1 VLEPTEQALQQGLRD
16 GYRIE
21 RELGAGGMG
30 TVFLAEDLRHGRK
43 VAVKVLRP
51 EIAAS
56 MGTER
61 FLREIRIAAGLQ
73 HPNILSLIDSGET
86 GSLLYY
92 VMPFVEGSTLRVRL
106 ARDGE
111 LPIDEALRFLREIAD
126 ALAYAHGRGIVH
138 RDVKPENVLFMAG
151 HAQLADFGIAKALGD
166 LAAGANSTARGV
178 AVGSPAYM
186 APEAASNAATTDYR
200 ADIYAFGVLA
210 YEILAGQHP
219 FPGIGASQMI
229 LAHMTRQAQPLS
241 EVRPNVSAEL
251 NDLVM
256 RCLEKRPADRWQSAA
271 EITRRLDAIL
281 ASSGATAQ
289 PARTHDLTVGR
300 FRLTEAV
307 CRKLRRSSF
316 NPKMFGDEMEYLDN
330 GARSDVLVC
339 FIHAIGLDGSDFE
352 PHLRSLPYRGIAP
365 TLYGYEPARR
375 RRIPLPLDDHL
386 VLLRELLCEVASRS
400 APSTV
405 LLVGFSSGGDVAL
418 RLAAAPPSEP
428 GSHVDGVLSLG
439 CNLGL
444 ETCFVTRILARLEKG
459 RGGDDIVGDLNA
471 LGGTIHGL
479 DEWLSVHSYL
489 VRMLRKLK
497 PQLDPLREF
506 ARDVTRPFEEA
517 GENPFIRWYR
527 EASAST
533 GALRCLFED
542 SEVCNRLMREVQ
554 LENLDTG
561 SLGPHYREGS
571 LHIEPETTHFDLLR
585 LDLVLR
591 HLDSLVEELAS
602 PASRRTATLPKLL

>member
-1 VLEPTEQALQQGLRD
+1 VAEQTEQELQQGLRD

-56 MGTER
+56 MGTDR

-111 LPIDEALRFLREIAD
+111 LPIEEALRVLREIAD

-166 LAAGANSTARGV
+166 LAAGANSTTRGV

-186 APEAASNAATTDYR
+186 APEAASDAATADYR

-219 FPGIGASQMI
+219 FPGIGAGQMI
-229 LAHMTRQAQPLS
+229 LAHMTRKAQPLS

-281 ASSGATAQ
+281 ASSGVTAH
-289 PARTHDLTVGR
+289 PARTHELTIGR

-352 PHLRSLPYRGIAP
+352 AHLRSLPYRGIAP
-365 TLYGYEPARR
+365 TLYGYEPSRR
-375 RRIPLPLDDHL
+375 RRIPLPLEDHL
-386 VLLRELLCEVASRS
+386 VLLRELLHEVASRS
-400 APSTV
+400 APSTI
-405 LLVGFSSGGDVAL
+405 LLAGFSSGGDVAL
-418 RLAAAPPSEP
+418 QLAIAAQPEP

-444 ETCFVTRILARLEKG
+444 ETCFVSRILARLEQG

-471 LGGTIHGL
+471 LGGSIQGL

-489 VRMLRKLK
+489 IRMLRKLK
-497 PQLDPLREF
+497 PQFDPLREF
-506 ARDVTRPFEEA
+506 ARDVIRPFEEA

-527 EASAST
+527 EASASA

-585 LDLVLR
+585 LDLVFR

-602 PASRRTATLPKLL
+602 PASRRTATLPQVL